1 MSNKYSVIIVGG
13 GPAGLTTALTLASA
27 NGKFPFV
34 NGRRY
39 LVIYDEYSDLDK
51 ALLKNVPGIHVG
63 TLGKDLLKRIREQVN
78 SYENVELVQGKVVK
92 AEGEKG
98 NFKVYIKDGKQFEG
112 EILVLATGFHKFDI
126 EGLNIEVV
134 EHHNS
139 PRPNK
144 VMLKH
149 KNNKVTDGLY
159 VAGLLAGEPTM
170 FASASGSGAK
180 VACDILSEWAGKTVV
195 VHDVP
200 DEDN

>member
-1 MSNKYSVIIVGG
+1 MAKYSVIIVGG

-27 NGKFPFV
+27 KGKFPFV
-34 NGRRY
+34 ENKRY
-39 LVIYDEYSDLDK
+39 LVIYGDYSDLDK
-51 ALLKNVPGIHVG
+51 ALLRNVPGIKEG
-63 TLGKDLLKRIREQVN
+63 TSGKELLETIRNQVN
-78 SYENVELVQGKVVK
+78 RYDEVDLVNGKVIKANGVK
-92 AEGEKG
+92 GD
-98 NFKVYIKDGKQFEG
+98 FKVYLENGEIFEG
-112 EILVLATGFHKFDI
+112 ENLVLATGFHKFDI
-126 EGLNIEVV
+126 DGLDVEVI

-149 KNNKVTDGLY
+149 RNNKVRDGLF

-200 DEDN
+200 SED

>member
-1 MSNKYSVIIVGG
+1 MAKYSVAIIGG

-34 NGRRY
+34 EGKRY

-51 ALLKNVPGIHVG
+51 ALLKNVPGIKEG
-63 TLGKDLLKRIREQVN
+63 TLGKELLAQIREQVN
-78 SYENVELVQGKVVK
+78 KYENVDLVKGKVVK

-98 NFKVYIKDGKQFEG
+98 NFKIYLEDGKEFEA
-112 EILVLATGFHKFDI
+112 EYLVLATGFHKFDI
-126 EGLNIEVV
+126 EGLNVEVV

-149 KNNKVTDGLY
+149 NNNKIRDGLF

-170 FASASGSGAK
+170 YASASGSGAK
-180 VACDILSEWAGKTVV
+180 VACDILSEWAGKIVV

-200 DEDN
+200 DES

>member
-1 MSNKYSVIIVGG
+1 MGIYNVIIVGG

-27 NGKFPFV
+27 KGKFSFV
-34 NGRRY
+34 ENKRY
-39 LVIYDEYSDLDK
+39 LVIYGDYSDLDK
-51 ALLKNVPGIHVG
+51 ALLKNVPGIKEG
-63 TLGKDLLKRIREQVN
+63 TSGKELLKIIREQVN
-78 SYENVELVQGKVVK
+78 KYDEVDLINGKVIK
-92 AEGEKG
+92 AEGTKG
-98 NFKVYIKDGKQFEG
+98 NFKVYLEDGKVFEG
-112 EILVLATGFHKFDI
+112 ENLVLATGFHNFNI
-126 EGLNIEVV
+126 EGLNVEVI

-144 VMLKH
+144 IMLKH
-149 KNNKVTDGLY
+149 NNNKIRDGLF

-200 DEDN
+200 SED